1 MEIKLLQDIAII
13 FGLAIIVLQV
23 CHKIKLPAIIGFLVT
38 GALVGPHGLHLVK
51 SVHEVE
57 LMAEIGV
64 VLLLFTIGLEFSLK
78 ELFRLKRQVLIGG
91 SLQVFLT
98 IIATAVI
105 FITVYEL
112 PANHS
117 IFIGFLMA
125 LSSTAIVLRLY
136 QERSEL
142 DSPHGETILAIL
154 IFQDVIVV
162 LLMLL
167 TPFLAGVGGQ
177 GVTMGKSLLVLLFKA
192 IFIFGVVLLA
202 ARYLV
207 PHALFMVA
215 RTRSRELFL
224 LSIVAICLL
233 TAWVTSLV
241 GLSLG
246 LGACLAGLVIS
257 ESEYGTAALGNMTPF
272 RDIFMSFFFVSIGM
286 LLDIRVVLAHP
297 GAIGFLTVAIV
308 FLKFGLVLLIAVL
321 LGVSLRSALLT
332 AFALAQVGEFSFVLS
347 KFGLDHNFLV
357 GQRYQFFLAVAVI
370 SMAITP
376 FLISFSPKLAEI
388 ILRLPFPDRLKRGL
402 APVNQDEVRRGAK
415 DLRNHLVIIGYGLNG
430 RNLTKAAISANIPYI
445 IIETNP
451 ETVRREKKEGKNI
464 LYGDATHIPV
474 LEHAGITSARVAVI
488 AISDYVAS
496 RQIARQIKELNPYV
510 HLIVRTR
517 FVNEIDLLSELG
529 ADEVIPEEY
538 ETAVEI
544 FIRVLHHYLVPQQ
557 DIDRFMAE
565 VRADGYQMLRSQPRA
580 LVSICDMSGCLSDSE
595 MKVVQ
600 LEEGSF
606 FAGKNIAEIGMR
618 KKYGVTILA
627 IRRQDKMIPN
637 PQADSEL
644 QAGDVLILF
653 GTTENLGR
661 CFELCRAASSNL
673 TAKNPQE

>member
-1 MEIKLLQDIAII
+1 
-13 FGLAIIVLQV
+13 
-23 CHKIKLPAIIGFLVT
+23 
-38 GALVGPHGLHLVK
+38 
-51 SVHEVE
+51 VE
-57 LMAEIGV
+57 LLAEIGV

-98 IIATAVI
+98 ITVTSLI
-105 FITVYEL
+105 FIFGFEI
-112 PANHS
+112 PGNRA

-142 DSPHGETILAIL
+142 DSSHGENILAIL
-154 IFQDVIVV
+154 IFQDVIIV

-167 TPFLAGVGGQ
+167 TPFLAGAGGQ
-177 GVTMGKSLLVLLFKA
+177 GFAMGKSLLVLLAKA
-192 IFIFGVVLLA
+192 IIIFGAILLA

-207 PHALFMVA
+207 PQVLFLTA

-224 LSIVAICLL
+224 LTIVATCLL
-233 TAWVTSLV
+233 TAWITSLA

-246 LGACLAGLVIS
+246 LGAFLAGLVIS

-286 LLDIRVVLAHP
+286 LLDIMVVLSHP
-297 GAIGFLTVAIV
+297 WIIVFLTVGIV
-308 FLKFGLVLLIAVL
+308 FLKFGLVLFIAIL

-332 AFALAQVGEFSFVLS
+332 SFALAQVGEFSFVLS
-347 KFGLDHNFLV
+347 KFGLEYNFLS

-370 SMAITP
+370 SMAMTP
-376 FLISFSPKLAEI
+376 FLVSFSPRMAEI
-388 ILRLPFPDRLKRGL
+388 ILRLPFPGRLKRGL
-402 APVNQDEVRRGAK
+402 SSVEQDK
-415 DLRNHLVIIGYGLNG
+415 DGPGVKGLRNHVIIIGYGLNG
-430 RNLTKAAISANIPYI
+430 RNLTKAAISAQIPYV

-464 LYGDATHIPV
+464 LYGDATHEPV
-474 LEHAGITSARVAVI
+474 LEHAKIKAARVVVI

-496 RQIARQIKELNPYV
+496 RQITRQIKELNPSL

-517 FVNEIDLLSELG
+517 FVSEIDPLRELG
-529 ADEVIPEEY
+529 ADEVIPEEF

-557 DIDRFMAE
+557 DIDRFMTE
-565 VRADGYQMLRSQPRA
+565 VRADGYQMLRTQPRS

-595 MKVVQ
+595 MKVIQ
-600 LEEGSF
+600 LEEGSLF
-606 FAGKNIAEIGMR
+606 TEKTIAEIGLR
-618 KKYGVTILA
+618 KNYGVTILA
-627 IRRQDKMIPN
+627 IRRQEKMDPN
-637 PQADSEL
+637 PG
-644 QAGDVLILF
+644 GDTILRTGDGLILF
-653 GTTENLGR
+653 GTSENINK
-661 CFELCRAASSNL
+661 CMELCRS
-673 TAKNPQE
+673 T

>member
-64 VLLLFTIGLEFSLK
+64 VLLLFTIGLEFSIK
-78 ELFRLKRQVLIGG
+78 ELFRLKRLVLIGG

-105 FITVYEL
+105 FITIYEL
-112 PANHS
+112 PANRS

-167 TPFLAGVGGQ
+167 TPFLAGAGGQ
-177 GVTMGKSLLVLLFKA
+177 GYAMGKSLLILLFKA

-246 LGACLAGLVIS
+246 LGAFLAGLVIS

-286 LLDIRVVLAHP
+286 LLDIRIVLAHP
-297 GAIGFLTVAIV
+297 GIIGFLTVAIV
-308 FLKFGLVLLIAVL
+308 FLKFGLVLLIAIL

-347 KFGLDHNFLV
+347 KFGLDHNFLA

-370 SMAITP
+370 TMAVTP
-376 FLISFSPKLAEI
+376 FLISYSPKLAEI

-402 APVNQDEVRRGAK
+402 APVNQDEVSRGAK
-415 DLRNHLVIIGYGLNG
+415 DLRNHLIIIGYGLNG
-430 RNLTKAAISANIPYI
+430 RNLTRAAISAKIPYM

-451 ETVRREKKEGKNI
+451 ETVRREKNEGKNI

-496 RQIARQIKELNPYV
+496 RQIARQIKELNPYI

-517 FVNEIDLLSELG
+517 FVNEIDPLRELG

-606 FAGKNIAEIGMR
+606 FAGKTIAGIGMR

-627 IRRQDKMIPN
+627 IRRQDTMIPN

-653 GTTENLGR
+653 GTSEDMAKCL
-661 CFELCRAASSNL
+661 ELCRASAEKETS
-673 TAKNPQE
+673 

>member
-23 CHKIKLPAIIGFLVT
+23 CHRIKLPAIIGFLVT
-38 GALVGPHGLHLVK
+38 GALVGPHGLHLIK
-51 SVHEVE
+51 NLHEVE
-57 LMAEIGV
+57 LLAEIGV

-98 IIATAVI
+98 IIITTLI
-105 FITVYEL
+105 FIFGFNL
-112 PANHS
+112 PVNRS

-136 QERSEL
+136 QERAEL
-142 DSPHGETILAIL
+142 DSPHGENILAIL

-167 TPFLAGVGGQ
+167 TPFLAGAGGQ
-177 GVTMGKSLLVLLFKA
+177 GFELQKSLLVMLAKA
-192 IFIFGVVLLA
+192 GVIFGLVLLA

-207 PHALFMVA
+207 PHVLFLVA
-215 RTRSRELFL
+215 RTRSREMFL

-233 TAWVTSLV
+233 TTWLTSLA

-246 LGACLAGLVIS
+246 LGAFLAGLVIS

-286 LLDIRVVLAHP
+286 LLDARVVLSHP
-297 GAIGFLTVAIV
+297 EIIGLLTVSIV
-308 FLKFGLVLLIAVL
+308 FMKFGIVLLISIL

-332 AFALAQVGEFSFVLS
+332 GFALAQVGEFSFVLS
-347 KFGLDHNFLV
+347 KVGLDHNFLV

-370 SMAITP
+370 TMAITP
-376 FLISFSPKLAEI
+376 FLVSFSPRLAEI
-388 ILRLPFPDRLKRGL
+388 ILRLPFPDRMKRGL
-402 APVNQDEVRRGAK
+402 SPMLQDETGSGTK
-415 DLRNHLVIIGYGLNG
+415 GLRNHIIIIGYGLNG
-430 RNLTKAAISANIPYI
+430 RNLTKAAISANIPYV

-451 ETVRREKKEGKNI
+451 ETVRNEKKEGKNI

-474 LEHAGITSARVAVI
+474 LEHANIASARVAVI

-496 RQIARQIKELNPYV
+496 RQITRQIKELNPYL

-517 FVNEIDLLSELG
+517 FVSEIDPLRDLG

-557 DIDRFMAE
+557 DIDRFMTE
-565 VRADGYQMLRSQPRA
+565 VRAGGYQMLRAQPRS

-595 MKVVQ
+595 MKVIQ
-600 LEEGSF
+600 LEEGSP
-606 FAGKNIAEIGMR
+606 FAGRTIAEIGMR
-618 KKYGVTILA
+618 RNFGVNILA
-627 IRRQDKMIPN
+627 IRRQEKMEPN
-637 PQADSEL
+637 PAADTQL

-653 GTTENLGR
+653 GTSEDMNK
-661 CFELCRAASSNL
+661 CMELCRSANPTVSN
-673 TAKNPQE
+673 

>member
-1 MEIKLLQDIAII
+1 MEIKLLQDIAVI

-23 CHKIKLPAIIGFLVT
+23 CHKIKLPAIIGFLAT
-38 GALVGPHGLHLVK
+38 GAFVGPHGLHLVK

-57 LMAEIGV
+57 LLAEIGV

-98 IIATAVI
+98 ITVTSLI
-105 FITVYEL
+105 FIFGFEI
-112 PANHS
+112 PGNRA

-142 DSPHGETILAIL
+142 DSSHGENILAIL
-154 IFQDVIVV
+154 IFQDVIIV

-167 TPFLAGVGGQ
+167 TPFLAGAGGQ
-177 GVTMGKSLLVLLFKA
+177 GFAMGKSLLVLLAKA
-192 IFIFGVVLLA
+192 IIIFGAILLA

-207 PHALFMVA
+207 PQVLFLTA

-224 LSIVAICLL
+224 LTIVATCLL
-233 TAWVTSLV
+233 TAWITSLA

-246 LGACLAGLVIS
+246 LGAFLAGLVIS

-286 LLDIRVVLAHP
+286 LLDIMVVLSHP
-297 GAIGFLTVAIV
+297 WIIVFLTVGIV
-308 FLKFGLVLLIAVL
+308 FLKFGLVLFIAIL

-332 AFALAQVGEFSFVLS
+332 SFALAQVGEFSFVLS
-347 KFGLDHNFLV
+347 KFGLEYNFLS

-370 SMAITP
+370 SMAMTP
-376 FLISFSPKLAEI
+376 FLVSFSPRMAEI
-388 ILRLPFPDRLKRGL
+388 ILRLPFPGRLKRGL
-402 APVNQDEVRRGAK
+402 SSVEQDK
-415 DLRNHLVIIGYGLNG
+415 DGPGVKGLRNHVIIIGYGLNG
-430 RNLTKAAISANIPYI
+430 RNLTKAAISAQIPYV

-464 LYGDATHIPV
+464 LYGDATHEPV
-474 LEHAGITSARVAVI
+474 LEHAKIKAARVVVI

-496 RQIARQIKELNPYV
+496 RQITRQIKELNPSL

-517 FVNEIDLLSELG
+517 FVSEIDPLRELG
-529 ADEVIPEEY
+529 ADEVIPEEF

-557 DIDRFMAE
+557 DIDRFMTE
-565 VRADGYQMLRSQPRA
+565 VRADGYQMLRTQPRS

-595 MKVVQ
+595 MKVIQ
-600 LEEGSF
+600 LEEGSLF
-606 FAGKNIAEIGMR
+606 TEKTIAEIGLR
-618 KKYGVTILA
+618 KNYGVTILA
-627 IRRQDKMIPN
+627 IRRQEKMDPN
-637 PQADSEL
+637 PG
-644 QAGDVLILF
+644 GDTILRTGDGLILF
-653 GTTENLGR
+653 GTSENINK
-661 CFELCRAASSNL
+661 CMELCRS
-673 TAKNPQE
+673 T

>member
-38 GALVGPHGLHLVK
+38 GALVGPHGLHLVR

-57 LMAEIGV
+57 LLAEIGV

-98 IIATAVI
+98 IIVTSLI
-105 FITVYEL
+105 FIFGFKL
-112 PANHS
+112 PGNRS

-136 QERSEL
+136 QERAEL
-142 DSPHGETILAIL
+142 DSSHGENILAIL
-154 IFQDVIVV
+154 IFQDVVVV

-167 TPFLAGVGGQ
+167 TPFLAGAGGVG
-177 GVTMGKSLLVLLFKA
+177 VELAKSLLVLIAKA
-192 IFIFGVVLLA
+192 VVILGLVLLA

-207 PHALFMVA
+207 PHVLFLVA

-233 TAWVTSLV
+233 TAWLTSLA

-246 LGACLAGLVIS
+246 LGAFLAGLVIS

-286 LLDIRVVLAHP
+286 LLDARVVMAHP
-297 GAIGFLTVAIV
+297 GVLGLLTFGIL
-308 FLKFGLVLLIAVL
+308 FLKFGLVLLIAIL

-347 KFGLDHNFLV
+347 KFGLEHDFLV

-370 SMAITP
+370 TMALTP
-376 FLISFSPKLAEI
+376 FLISFSPRLAEI
-388 ILRLPFPDRLKRGL
+388 ILRLPFPDKVKRGM
-402 APVNQDEVRRGAK
+402 APMANDDKKPAAEQFN
-415 DLRNHLVIIGYGLNG
+415 NHIIIIGYGLNG
-430 RNLTKAAISANIPYI
+430 RNLTKAAISANIPYV

-451 ETVRREKKEGKNI
+451 ETVRKEKKEGKNI
-464 LYGDATHIPV
+464 VYGDATHVPV
-474 LEHAGITSARVAVI
+474 LEHAGIKDARVAVI

-496 RQIARQIKELNPYV
+496 RQITRQIKELNPYL

-517 FVNEIDLLSELG
+517 FVSEIDPLHELG

-557 DIDRFMAE
+557 DIDRFMTE
-565 VRADGYQMLRSQPRA
+565 VRADGYQMLRAQPRS
-580 LVSICDMSGCLSDSE
+580 LVSICDVSGCLTDSE
-595 MKVVQ
+595 MKVIQ
-600 LEEGSF
+600 LEEDSP
-606 FAGKNIAEIGMR
+606 FADRTIAEIGMR
-618 KKYGVTILA
+618 KNYGVTILA
-627 IRRQDKMIPN
+627 VRRQDTMEPN
-637 PQADSEL
+637 PAADTKL

-653 GTTENLGR
+653 GTSENMNK
-661 CFELCRAASSNL
+661 CMELCRSATSSA
-673 TAKNPQE
+673 TQ

>member
-13 FGLAIIVLQV
+13 FGLAILVLQV
-23 CHKIKLPAIIGFLVT
+23 CHRIKLPAIIGFLVT
-38 GALVGPHGLHLVK
+38 GALVGPHGLHLLK

-57 LMAEIGV
+57 LLAEIGV

-98 IIATAVI
+98 IIVTTLI
-105 FITVYEL
+105 FIFGFDL
-112 PANHS
+112 PVNRS
-117 IFIGFLMA
+117 VFIGFLMA

-136 QERSEL
+136 QERAEL
-142 DSPHGETILAIL
+142 DSPHGENILAIL

-167 TPFLAGVGGQ
+167 TPFLAGAGGE
-177 GVTMGKSLLVLLFKA
+177 GFAMGKSLLVLLAKS

-207 PHALFMVA
+207 PHVLFLVA
-215 RTRSRELFL
+215 RTRSREMFL
-224 LSIVAICLL
+224 LSIVAICLF
-233 TAWVTSLV
+233 TAWITSLV

-246 LGACLAGLVIS
+246 LGAFLAGLVIS

-286 LLDIRVVLAHP
+286 LLDIRIVLAYP
-297 GAIGFLTVAIV
+297 VIIGLLTVGIV
-308 FLKFGLVLLIAVL
+308 FLKFGLILLIAIS

-332 AFALAQVGEFSFVLS
+332 GFALAQVGEFSFVLS
-347 KFGLDHNFLV
+347 KVGLEHNFLV
-357 GQRYQFFLAVAVI
+357 GQRYQFFLAVTVI
-370 SMAITP
+370 TMAITP
-376 FLISFSPKLAEI
+376 FLVSFSPRLAEI
-388 ILRLPFPDRLKRGL
+388 ILRLPFPDRMKRGL
-402 APVNQDEVRRGAK
+402 SPMLQDETESGTK
-415 DLRNHLVIIGYGLNG
+415 GLRNHIIIIGYGLNG
-430 RNLTKAAISANIPYI
+430 RNLTKAAISANIPYV

-451 ETVRREKKEGKNI
+451 ETVRKEKKEGKNI

-474 LEHAGITSARVAVI
+474 LEHANIASARVAVI

-496 RQIARQIKELNPYV
+496 RQITRQIKELNPYL

-517 FVNEIDLLSELG
+517 FVSEIDPLRDLG

-557 DIDRFMAE
+557 DIDRFMTE
-565 VRADGYQMLRSQPRA
+565 VRAGGYQMLRAQPRS

-600 LEEGSF
+600 LEEGSP
-606 FAGKNIAEIGMR
+606 FAGKTIAEIGMR
-618 KKYGVTILA
+618 RNYGVNILA
-627 IRRQDKMIPN
+627 IRREEKIKPN
-637 PQADSEL
+637 PAADTEL
-644 QAGDVLILF
+644 QTGDVLIFF
-653 GTTENLGR
+653 GTSEEMNK
-661 CFELCRAASSNL
+661 CMELCRSANPPASN
-673 TAKNPQE
+673 

>member
-13 FGLAIIVLQV
+13 FGLAIFVLQV
-23 CHKIKLPAIIGFLVT
+23 CHRIKLPAIIGFLVT
-38 GALVGPHGLHLVK
+38 GALVGPHGLHLVQ

-64 VLLLFTIGLEFSLK
+64 VLLLFTIGLEFSIK

-98 IIATAVI
+98 IIATTII
-105 FITVYEL
+105 FIFGFEL
-112 PANHS
+112 QVNRS

-136 QERSEL
+136 QERAEL

-167 TPFLAGVGGQ
+167 TPFLAGAGGQ
-177 GVTMGKSLLVLLFKA
+177 GFAMGKSLLILLFKA
-192 IFIFGVVLLA
+192 VFIFGVVLLG

-246 LGACLAGLVIS
+246 LGAFLAGLVIS
-257 ESEYGTAALGNMTPF
+257 ESEYSTAALGNMTPF

-286 LLDIRVVLAHP
+286 LLDVRVVLAHP
-297 GAIGFLTVAIV
+297 AIIGLLAVGIV
-308 FLKFGLVLLIAVL
+308 FLKFWIILLVTML
-321 LGVSLRSALLT
+321 LGVSLRSGLLT
-332 AFALAQVGEFSFVLS
+332 GFALAQVGEFSFVLS
-347 KFGLDHNFLV
+347 KFGLEHDFLV

-370 SMAITP
+370 TMAITP
-376 FLISFSPKLAEI
+376 FMVSFSPRLAEI
-388 ILRLPFPDRLKRGL
+388 ILRLPFPDRMKRGL
-402 APVNQDEVRRGAK
+402 APVTEDEEILAVK
-415 DLRNHLVIIGYGLNG
+415 DLQNHVIIIGYGLNG
-430 RNLTKAAISANIPYI
+430 RNLTKAAISANIPYT

-451 ETVRREKKEGKNI
+451 ETVRREKKAGKHI
-464 LYGDATHIPV
+464 FYGDATHVPV
-474 LEHAGITSARVAVI
+474 LEHAGISSARVAVI
-488 AISDYVAS
+488 AISDYVAT
-496 RQIARQIKELNPYV
+496 RQIVRQIKELNPYI

-517 FVNEIDLLSELG
+517 FVNEIDPLRELG

-557 DIDRFMAE
+557 DIDRFMNE
-565 VRADGYQMLRSQPRA
+565 VRADGYQMLRSQPRS

-595 MKVVQ
+595 MKVIQ
-600 LEEGSF
+600 LEEGSS
-606 FAGKNIAEIGMR
+606 FAGKTIAEIGMR

-627 IRRQDKMIPN
+627 IRRQDTMIPN
-637 PQADSEL
+637 PPADSEL

-653 GTTENLGR
+653 GASEEMSK
-661 CFELCRAASSNL
+661 CMELCRSSS
-673 TAKNPQE
+673 TAVSV

>member
-13 FGLAIIVLQV
+13 FGLAIVVLQV
-23 CHKIKLPAIIGFLVT
+23 CHKIRLPAIIGFLAT

-51 SVHEVE
+51 SVHEVD
-57 LMAEIGV
+57 LLAEIGV

-98 IIATAVI
+98 IIATAII
-105 FITVYEL
+105 FFFGFEL
-112 PANHS
+112 PANRS

-136 QERSEL
+136 QERAEL

-167 TPFLAGVGGQ
+167 TPFLAGAGGQ
-177 GVTMGKSLLVLLFKA
+177 GYAMGKSLLILFGKA
-192 IFIFGVVLLA
+192 AFIFGVVLLT

-246 LGACLAGLVIS
+246 LGAFLAGLVIS

-286 LLDIRVVLAHP
+286 LLDIRVVLEHP
-297 GAIGFLTVAIV
+297 GIVSILTVGIV
-308 FLKFGLVLLIAVL
+308 LLKFGLILVIAIL

-347 KFGLDHNFLV
+347 KFGLEHDFLV
-357 GQRYQFFLAVAVI
+357 EQRYQFFLAVAVI
-370 SMAITP
+370 TMAVTP
-376 FLISFSPKLAEI
+376 FLVSLSPRFAEI
-388 ILRLPFPDRLKRGL
+388 ILRLPLPDKLKRGL
-402 APVNQDEVRRGAK
+402 APVGAAEEQEAK
-415 DLRNHLVIIGYGLNG
+415 RELQNHIIIIGYGLNG
-430 RNLTKAAISANIPYI
+430 RNLTKAAISARIPYV

-451 ETVRREKKEGKNI
+451 ETVRKEKKEGKNI
-464 LYGDATHIPV
+464 LYGDATHAPV
-474 LEHAGITSARVAVI
+474 LEHAGISSARVAVV
-488 AISDYVAS
+488 AISDYVAT
-496 RQIARQIKELNPYV
+496 RQIVRQIKELNPYI

-517 FVNEIDLLSELG
+517 FVSEIDPLRELG

-557 DIDRFMAE
+557 DIDKFMTE
-565 VRADGYQMLRSQPRA
+565 VRADGYQMLRSQPRS

-600 LEEGSF
+600 LEADSPL
-606 FAGKNIAEIGMR
+606 AGKTIAVIGMR
-618 KKYGVTILA
+618 KNYGVTILA
-627 IRRQDKMIPN
+627 IRRQDTMEPN
-637 PQADSEL
+637 PPADKEL
-644 QAGDVLILF
+644 QAGDTLILF
-653 GTTENLGR
+653 GTTDNINKIMDI
-661 CFELCRAASSNL
+661 CRSVAPSADI
-673 TAKNPQE
+673 

>member
-57 LMAEIGV
+57 LLAEIGV

-98 IIATAVI
+98 ITVTSLI
-105 FITVYEL
+105 FIFGFKIQG
-112 PANHS
+112 NHA

-136 QERSEL
+136 QERAEL
-142 DSPHGETILAIL
+142 DSSHGENILAIL
-154 IFQDVIVV
+154 IFQDVIIV

-167 TPFLAGVGGQ
+167 TPFLAGAGGQ
-177 GVTMGKSLLVLLFKA
+177 GFAMGKSLLVLLVKA
-192 IFIFGVVLLA
+192 LIILGTVLFA

-207 PHALFMVA
+207 PQALFLVA
-215 RTRSRELFL
+215 GTRSRELFL
-224 LSIVAICLL
+224 LTIVTICLL
-233 TAWVTSLV
+233 TAWITSLA

-246 LGACLAGLVIS
+246 LGAFLAGLVIS

-286 LLDIRVVLAHP
+286 LLDVMVVLSHP
-297 GAIGFLTVAIV
+297 GVIVFLTFGIV
-308 FLKFGLVLLIAVL
+308 FLKFGLVLLIVIL

-347 KFGLDHNFLV
+347 KFGLEYNFLS
-357 GQRYQFFLAVAVI
+357 GQRYQYFLAVAVI
-370 SMAITP
+370 TMAMTP
-376 FLISFSPKLAEI
+376 FLVSFSPRMAEI
-388 ILRLPFPDRLKRGL
+388 ILRLPFPGRLKRGL
-402 APVNQDEVRRGAK
+402 ASVEQDK
-415 DLRNHLVIIGYGLNG
+415 DGPGVKGLRNHIIIIGYGLNG
-430 RNLTKAAISANIPYI
+430 QNLTKAAISAKIPYV

-464 LYGDATHIPV
+464 LYGDATHEPV
-474 LEHAGITSARVAVI
+474 LEHAKIKAARVVVI

-496 RQIARQIKELNPYV
+496 RQITRQIKELNPSL

-517 FVNEIDLLSELG
+517 FVSEIDPLRELG
-529 ADEVIPEEY
+529 ADEVIPEEF

-557 DIDRFMAE
+557 DIDRFMTE
-565 VRADGYQMLRSQPRA
+565 VRADGYQMLRTQPRS

-595 MKVVQ
+595 MKVIQ
-600 LEEGSF
+600 LEEGSL
-606 FAGKNIAEIGMR
+606 FAGKTIAEIGLR
-618 KKYGVTILA
+618 KNYGVTILA
-627 IRRQDKMIPN
+627 IRRQEKMEPN
-637 PQADSEL
+637 PGGDTIL
-644 QAGDVLILF
+644 RAGDGLILF
-653 GTTENLGR
+653 GTSENINK
-661 CFELCRAASSNL
+661 FMKLCRS
-673 TAKNPQE
+673 T

>member
-23 CHKIKLPAIIGFLVT
+23 CHKIKLPAIIGFLLT

-51 SVHEVE
+51 SVHEVD

-78 ELFRLKRQVLIGG
+78 ELFRLKRLVLIGG

-98 IIATAVI
+98 IIVTSAII
-105 FITVYEL
+105 FFGFKL
-112 PANHS
+112 PANRA

-136 QERSEL
+136 QERAEL

-154 IFQDVIVV
+154 IFQDIIVV

-167 TPFLAGVGGQ
+167 TPFLAGAGGQ
-177 GVTMGKSLLVLLFKA
+177 GLELMKSLLVMLAKA
-192 IFIFGVVLLA
+192 GVILGLVLLA

-207 PHALFMVA
+207 PHVLFLVT
-215 RTRSRELFL
+215 RTRSREMFL
-224 LSIVAICLL
+224 LSIVAICLF
-233 TAWVTSLV
+233 TAWLTSLA

-246 LGACLAGLVIS
+246 LGAFLAGLVIS
-257 ESEYGTAALGNMTPF
+257 ESEYSTAALGNMTPF

-286 LLDIRVVLAHP
+286 LLDVRLLLSHP
-297 GAIGFLTVAIV
+297 GIIGLLTVGIV
-308 FLKFGLVLLIAVL
+308 FMKFAIVLLISIF

-332 AFALAQVGEFSFVLS
+332 GLALVQVGEFSFVLS
-347 KFGLDHNFLV
+347 RFGLEHNFLA
-357 GQRYQFFLAVAVI
+357 GQRYQYFLEVAVI
-370 SMAITP
+370 TMAITP
-376 FLISFSPKLAEI
+376 FLISLSPRLAQI
-388 ILRLPFPDRLKRGL
+388 MLRLPFPDRMKRGL
-402 APVNQDEVRRGAK
+402 APMQQEKAGSGAK
-415 DLRNHLVIIGYGLNG
+415 ALSNHIIIIGYGLNG
-430 RNLTKAAISANIPYI
+430 QNLTKAAMSANIPYI

-464 LYGDATHIPV
+464 IYGDATHIPV
-474 LEHAGITSARVAVI
+474 LEQANIVSARVVVI

-496 RQIARQIKELNPYV
+496 RQITRQIKELNPYL

-517 FVNEIDLLSELG
+517 FVSEIGPLSELG
-529 ADEVIPEEY
+529 ADEVIPEEF

-544 FIRVLHHYLVPQQ
+544 FIRVLQHYLVPQQ

-565 VRADGYQMLRSQPRA
+565 VRADGYQMLRSQPRS
-580 LVSICDMSGCLSDSE
+580 LVSIYDMSGCLSESE
-595 MKVVQ
+595 MKVIQ
-600 LEEGSF
+600 LEEGSP
-606 FAGKNIAEIGMR
+606 FAGKTIAEIGMR
-618 KKYGVTILA
+618 KNFGVTIMA
-627 IRRQDKMIPN
+627 IRRQEKMTPN
-637 PQADSEL
+637 PAADTAL

-653 GTTENLGR
+653 GTSEDMNKCL
-661 CFELCRAASSNL
+661 EMCR
-673 TAKNPQE
+673 TANPSVSH

>member
-23 CHKIKLPAIIGFLVT
+23 CHRIKLPVIIGFLLT

-51 SVHEVE
+51 GVHEVE

-78 ELFRLKRQVLIGG
+78 ELFRLKRLVLMGG
-91 SLQVFLT
+91 ALQVFLT
-98 IIATAVI
+98 IIVTSLII
-105 FITVYEL
+105 FFGFKL
-112 PANHS
+112 PANRA

-154 IFQDVIVV
+154 IFQDIIVV

-167 TPFLAGVGGQ
+167 TPFLAGAGGE
-177 GVTMGKSLLVLLFKA
+177 GFELLKALLIMLAKTGGIMGL
-192 IFIFGVVLLA
+192 VLLA

-207 PHALFMVA
+207 PHLLFLVA
-215 RTRSRELFL
+215 RTRSREMFL
-224 LSIVAICLL
+224 LSIIAICLL
-233 TAWVTSLV
+233 TAWLTSLG

-246 LGACLAGLVIS
+246 LGAFLAGLVIS
-257 ESEYGTAALGNMTPF
+257 ESEYSTAALGNMTPF

-286 LLDIRVVLAHP
+286 LLDVRFILEHP
-297 GAIGFLTVAIV
+297 GIIGLLTIAIV
-308 FLKFGLVLLIAVL
+308 LLKFAIVLFIAILI
-321 LGVSLRSALLT
+321 GVSLRSALLT
-332 AFALAQVGEFSFVLS
+332 GLALVQVGEFSFVLS
-347 KFGLDHNFLV
+347 KFGMEHNFLA
-357 GQRYQFFLAVAVI
+357 GQRYQYFLDVAVI
-370 SMAITP
+370 TMAMTP
-376 FLISFSPKLAEI
+376 FLISLSPKLAKI
-388 ILRLPFPDRLKRGL
+388 ILRLPFPDRVKSGL
-402 APVNQDEVRRGAK
+402 APLKNEAARDAAK
-415 DLRNHLVIIGYGLNG
+415 SLANHIIIIGYGLNG

-464 LYGDATHIPV
+464 LYGDATHVPV
-474 LEHAGITSARVAVI
+474 LEHAAIKSARVAVI
-488 AISDYVAS
+488 AISDYVAT
-496 RQIARQIKELNPYV
+496 RQIVRQIKELNPYI

-517 FVNEIDLLSELG
+517 FVTEIDTLRELG

-557 DIDRFMAE
+557 DIDRFMSE
-565 VRADGYQMLRSQPRA
+565 VRADGYQMLRSQPRS

-595 MKVVQ
+595 MKVIQ
-600 LEEGSF
+600 LEDGSPF
-606 FAGKNIAEIGMR
+606 MGKTIAGIGMR
-618 KKYGVTILA
+618 KNYGVTILA
-627 IRRQDKMIPN
+627 IRRKDKMEPN
-637 PQADSEL
+637 PSADEEL

-653 GTTENLGR
+653 GRSEDMAK
-661 CFELCRAASSNL
+661 CMEICRSS
-673 TAKNPQE
+673 TPSPAD

>member
-23 CHKIKLPAIIGFLVT
+23 CHKIKLPAIIGFLLT
-38 GALVGPHGLHLVK
+38 GALVGPHGLHLVR

-57 LMAEIGV
+57 LLAEIGV

-91 SLQVFLT
+91 FLQVFLT
-98 IIATAVI
+98 IIVTTLFFI
-105 FITVYEL
+105 FGFEL
-112 PANHS
+112 QINRA

-136 QERSEL
+136 QERAEL

-167 TPFLAGVGGQ
+167 TPFLAGAGGE
-177 GVTMGKSLLVLLFKA
+177 GFAMGKSLLLLLGKTL
-192 IFIFGVVLLA
+192 FIFGLVLFA
-202 ARYLV
+202 ARYVV
-207 PHALFMVA
+207 PQALFLVV

-224 LSIVAICLL
+224 LTIIAICLL
-233 TAWVTSLV
+233 TAWATSLA

-246 LGACLAGLVIS
+246 LGAFLAGMVIS

-286 LLDIRVVLAHP
+286 LLDGRVIMAHP
-297 GAIGFLTVAIV
+297 GIIGFLAAGVV
-308 FLKFGLVLLIAVL
+308 FMKFGLVLLVAIL

-332 AFALAQVGEFSFVLS
+332 ALALAQVGEFSFILS
-347 KFGLDHNFLV
+347 KSGLENDFLLV

-370 SMAITP
+370 TMAITP
-376 FLISFSPKLAEI
+376 LLVSISPRLAEI
-388 ILRLPFPDRLKRGL
+388 ILSLPLPDRLKRGM
-402 APVNQDEVRRGAK
+402 APVEQDEDQNKIKG
-415 DLRNHLVIIGYGLNG
+415 LRNHLIIIGYGLNG
-430 RNLTKAAISANIPYI
+430 RNLTKAAISAKIPYV

-451 ETVRREKKEGKNI
+451 ETVRKEKKEGRNI

-474 LEHAGITSARVAVI
+474 LEHAGVKDARVVVI
-488 AISDYVAS
+488 AISDYVAT
-496 RQIARQIKELNPYV
+496 RQITRQIKELNSSL

-517 FVNEIDLLSELG
+517 FVSEIDPLSELG

-557 DIDRFMAE
+557 DIDMFMNE
-565 VRADGYQMLRSQPRA
+565 IRADGYQMLRSKPRSM
-580 LVSICDMSGCLSDSE
+580 VSICDMSGCLSDSE
-595 MKVVQ
+595 IKVVQ
-600 LEEGSF
+600 LEEGSS
-606 FAGKNIAEIGMR
+606 FAGKTIADIGMR
-618 KKYGVTILA
+618 KNYGVTILA
-627 IRRQDKMIPN
+627 IRKEETMNPN
-637 PQADSEL
+637 PEADTLL
-644 QAGDVLILF
+644 QAGDALILF
-653 GTTENLGR
+653 GTSDAMAK
-661 CFELCRAASSNL
+661 CMELCRL
-673 TAKNPQE
+673 PNPSITS

>member
-38 GALVGPHGLHLVK
+38 GALVGPHGLHLVR

-57 LMAEIGV
+57 LLAEMGV

-98 IIATAVI
+98 IIVTTLI
-105 FITVYEL
+105 FIFAFKL
-112 PANHS
+112 PGNRS

-136 QERSEL
+136 QERAEL
-142 DSPHGETILAIL
+142 DSLHGENILAIL

-167 TPFLAGVGGQ
+167 TPFLAGAGGVGFALA
-177 GVTMGKSLLVLLFKA
+177 KSLLILLVKA
-192 IFIFGVVLLA
+192 VVILGLVLLA

-207 PHALFMVA
+207 PHALFLVA
-215 RTRSRELFL
+215 RTRSREMFL
-224 LSIVAICLL
+224 LSTVAICLL
-233 TAWVTSLV
+233 TAWLTSLA

-246 LGACLAGLVIS
+246 LGAFLAGLVIS

-286 LLDIRVVLAHP
+286 LLDVRVVMAHP
-297 GAIGFLTVAIV
+297 GVLGLLTFGIV
-308 FLKFGLVLLIAVL
+308 FLKFGLVLLIAIL

-347 KFGLDHNFLV
+347 KFGLEHDFLV
-357 GQRYQFFLAVAVI
+357 GQRYQYFLAVSVI
-370 SMAITP
+370 TMALTP
-376 FLISFSPKLAEI
+376 FLISFSPRLAEI
-388 ILRLPFPDRLKRGL
+388 ILRLPFPDKVKRGL
-402 APVNQDEVRRGAK
+402 APMADNEKKHAAEP
-415 DLRNHLVIIGYGLNG
+415 LNNHIIIIGYGLNG
-430 RNLTKAAISANIPYI
+430 RNLTKAAISANIPYV

-451 ETVRREKKEGKNI
+451 ETVRKEKKEDKNI
-464 LYGDATHIPV
+464 VYGDATHVPV
-474 LEHAGITSARVAVI
+474 LEHAGIKDARVAVI

-496 RQIARQIKELNPYV
+496 RQITRQIKELNPSL

-517 FVNEIDLLSELG
+517 FVSEIDPLRQLG
-529 ADEVIPEEY
+529 ADEVIPEEF

-557 DIDRFMAE
+557 DIDRFMTEA
-565 VRADGYQMLRSQPRA
+565 RADGYQMLRSQPRS

-595 MKVVQ
+595 MKVIQ
-600 LEEGSF
+600 LEDGSP
-606 FAGKNIAEIGMR
+606 FAGRNIAEIGMR
-618 KKYGVTILA
+618 KNYGVTILT
-627 IRRQDKMIPN
+627 IRRQDTMEPN
-637 PQADSEL
+637 PAAETKL

-653 GTTENLGR
+653 GTSENMNK
-661 CFELCRAASSNL
+661 CMEMCRSATSSAA
-673 TAKNPQE
+673 K

>member
-23 CHKIKLPAIIGFLVT
+23 CHTIKLPAIVGFLLT

-57 LMAEIGV
+57 LLAEIGV

-98 IIATAVI
+98 IIITALVV
-105 FITVYEL
+105 FFGFKL
-112 PANHS
+112 AAPRS

-136 QERSEL
+136 QERAEL
-142 DSPHGETILAIL
+142 DSAHGENVLAIL
-154 IFQDVIVV
+154 IFQDIIVV

-167 TPFLAGVGGQ
+167 TPFLAGAGGT
-177 GVTMGKSLLVLLFKA
+177 GFTLAKSLFLLLLKTTL
-192 IFIFGVVLLA
+192 IFGFVLLA

-207 PHALFMVA
+207 PHILFLIA

-224 LSIVAICLL
+224 LSIIAICLL
-233 TAWVTSLV
+233 TAWITSLL

-246 LGACLAGLVIS
+246 LGAFLAGLVIS
-257 ESEYGTAALGNMTPF
+257 ESQYSTAALGNMTPF

-286 LLDIRVVLAHP
+286 LLDGRVLLAYPAVIGSLTLGIVL
-297 GAIGFLTVAIV
+297 
-308 FLKFGLVLLIAVL
+308 LKFGLILLITIM
-321 LGVSLRSALLT
+321 LGISLRGALLT

-347 KFGLDHNFLV
+347 KVGLAHDFLT

-370 SMAITP
+370 SMAMTP
-376 FLISFSPKLAEI
+376 FFIAAAPRLTGL
-388 ILRLPFPDRLKRGL
+388 ILRLPFPNRLKSGL
-402 APVNQDEVRRGAK
+402 APVPKKEIREKAK
-415 DLRNHLVIIGYGLNG
+415 TLRNHIVIIGYGLNG
-430 RNLTKAAISANIPYI
+430 RNLTKAAIGANIPYV

-451 ETVRREKKEGKNI
+451 ETVRKEQKEGRNI
-464 LYGDATHIPV
+464 LYGDATHAPV
-474 LEHAGITSARVAVI
+474 LEHAGIHSARVAVV
-488 AISDYVAS
+488 AISDYVAT
-496 RQIARQIKELNPYV
+496 RQITRQIKEMNSHI

-517 FVNEIDLLSELG
+517 FVNELEALRELG

-557 DIDRFMAE
+557 DIDRFMTE
-565 VRADGYQMLRSQPRA
+565 VRADGYQMLRSQPRS
-580 LVSICDMSGCLSDSE
+580 LVSICDISGCLSDFE
-595 MKVVQ
+595 MKVIQ
-600 LEEGSF
+600 LEEGSP
-606 FAGKNIAEIGMR
+606 FAGRTIAEVGMR
-618 KKYGVTILA
+618 KNYGVTILT
-627 IRRQDKMIPN
+627 IRRQDKMEPN
-637 PQADSEL
+637 PPADKRLEP
-644 QAGDVLILF
+644 GDVLILF
-653 GTTENLGR
+653 GSSENIGR
-661 CFELCRAASSNL
+661 IMKMCCTAA
-673 TAKNPQE
+673 KE

>member
-23 CHKIKLPAIIGFLVT
+23 CHRIKLPAIVGFLVT

-51 SVHEVE
+51 SLHEVE
-57 LMAEIGV
+57 LLAEIGV

-78 ELFRLKRQVLIGG
+78 ELFRLKRQMLVGG

-98 IIATAVI
+98 IIITTLI
-105 FITVYEL
+105 FIFGFKL
-112 PANHS
+112 PVNRS

-136 QERSEL
+136 QEQAEL
-142 DSPHGETILAIL
+142 DSPHGENILAIL
-154 IFQDVIVV
+154 IFQDIIVV
-162 LLMLL
+162 MLMLL
-167 TPFLAGVGGQ
+167 TPFLAGAGGEEFD
-177 GVTMGKSLLVLLFKA
+177 MGRSLLVLLAKA
-192 IFIFGVVLLA
+192 IFIFGSVLLG

-207 PHALFMVA
+207 PQALFLVL

-233 TAWVTSLV
+233 TAWITSLG

-246 LGACLAGLVIS
+246 LGAFLAGLVIS

-286 LLDIRVVLAHP
+286 LLDVRVVLAYP
-297 GAIGFLTVAIV
+297 VIISFLTLGIV
-308 FLKFGLVLLIAVL
+308 FLKFGLVFLIAIL

-347 KFGLDHNFLV
+347 KVGLEHNFLV

-370 SMAITP
+370 TMAITP
-376 FLISFSPKLAEI
+376 FLVSFSPRLAEI
-388 ILRLPFPDRLKRGL
+388 ILRLPFPDRMKRGL
-402 APVNQDEVRRGAK
+402 APMQQDETESGAK
-415 DLRNHLVIIGYGLNG
+415 GLRNHIIIIGYGLNG
-430 RNLTKAAISANIPYI
+430 RNLTKAAISANIPYV

-451 ETVRREKKEGKNI
+451 ETVRKEKKEGKNI

-474 LEHAGITSARVAVI
+474 LEHANIVSARVAVI

-496 RQIARQIKELNPYV
+496 RQVTRQIKELNPYL

-517 FVNEIDLLSELG
+517 FVSEIDPLRDLG

-544 FIRVLHHYLVPQQ
+544 FIRVLQHYLVPQQ
-557 DIDRFMAE
+557 DIDRFMTE
-565 VRADGYQMLRSQPRA
+565 VRADGYQMLRSQPRS

-595 MKVVQ
+595 MKVIH
-600 LEEGSF
+600 LEKDSP
-606 FAGKNIAEIGMR
+606 FAGKTIAEIGMR
-618 KKYGVTILA
+618 KNYGVTILA
-627 IRRQDKMIPN
+627 IRREEKMEPN
-637 PQADSEL
+637 PAADTEL

-653 GTTENLGR
+653 GTSEDMNK
-661 CFELCRAASSNL
+661 CMEMCR
-673 TAKNPQE
+673 TANPAGIL

>member
-1 MEIKLLQDIAII
+1 MEIKLLQDIAVI

-23 CHKIKLPAIIGFLVT
+23 CHKIKLPAIIGFLAT
-38 GALVGPHGLHLVK
+38 GAFVGPHGLHLVK

-57 LMAEIGV
+57 LLAEIGV

-98 IIATAVI
+98 ITVTSLI
-105 FITVYEL
+105 FIFGFEI
-112 PANHS
+112 PGNRA

-142 DSPHGETILAIL
+142 DSSHGENILAIL
-154 IFQDVIVV
+154 IFQDVIIV

-167 TPFLAGVGGQ
+167 TPFLAGAGGQ
-177 GVTMGKSLLVLLFKA
+177 GFAMGKSLLVLLAKA
-192 IFIFGVVLLA
+192 IIIFGAILLA

-207 PHALFMVA
+207 PQVLFLTA

-224 LSIVAICLL
+224 LTIVATCLL
-233 TAWVTSLV
+233 TAWITSLA

-246 LGACLAGLVIS
+246 LGAFLAGLVIS

-286 LLDIRVVLAHP
+286 LLDIMVVLSHP
-297 GAIGFLTVAIV
+297 WIIVFLTVGIV
-308 FLKFGLVLLIAVL
+308 FLKFGLVLFIAIL

-332 AFALAQVGEFSFVLS
+332 SFALAQVGEFSFVLS
-347 KFGLDHNFLV
+347 KFGLEYNFLS

-370 SMAITP
+370 SMAMTP
-376 FLISFSPKLAEI
+376 FLVSFSPRMAEI
-388 ILRLPFPDRLKRGL
+388 ILRLPFPGRLKRGL
-402 APVNQDEVRRGAK
+402 SSVEQDK
-415 DLRNHLVIIGYGLNG
+415 DGPGVKGLRNHVIIIGYGLNG
-430 RNLTKAAISANIPYI
+430 RNLTKAAISAQIPYV

-464 LYGDATHIPV
+464 LYGDATHEPV
-474 LEHAGITSARVAVI
+474 LEHAKIKAARVVVI

-496 RQIARQIKELNPYV
+496 RQITRQIKELNPSL

-517 FVNEIDLLSELG
+517 FVSEIDPLRELG
-529 ADEVIPEEY
+529 ADEVIPEEF

-557 DIDRFMAE
+557 DIDRFMTE
-565 VRADGYQMLRSQPRA
+565 VRADGYQMLRTQPRS

-595 MKVVQ
+595 MKVIQ
-600 LEEGSF
+600 LEEGSLF
-606 FAGKNIAEIGMR
+606 TEKTIAEIGLR
-618 KKYGVTILA
+618 KNYGVTILA
-627 IRRQDKMIPN
+627 IRRQKKMDPN
-637 PQADSEL
+637 PG
-644 QAGDVLILF
+644 GDTILRTGDGLILF
-653 GTTENLGR
+653 GTSENINK
-661 CFELCRAASSNL
+661 CMELCRS
-673 TAKNPQE
+673 T

>member
-13 FGLAIIVLQV
+13 FGLAIFVLQV

-78 ELFRLKRQVLIGG
+78 ELFRLKRLVLIGG

-98 IIATAVI
+98 IVVTAVI
-105 FITVYEL
+105 FYLGFNL
-112 PANHS
+112 PANRA

-136 QERSEL
+136 QERAEL

-154 IFQDVIVV
+154 IFQDIIVV

-167 TPFLAGVGGQ
+167 TPFLAGAGGE
-177 GVTMGKSLLVLLFKA
+177 GFELVKALLVMLVKTGIIL
-192 IFIFGVVLLA
+192 GLVLLA

-207 PHALFMVA
+207 PHLLFLVA
-215 RTRSRELFL
+215 KTRSREMFL

-233 TAWVTSLV
+233 TAWLTSLA

-246 LGACLAGLVIS
+246 LGAFLAGLVIS
-257 ESEYGTAALGNMTPF
+257 ESEYSTAALGNMTPF

-286 LLDIRVVLAHP
+286 LLDVRVILEHP
-297 GAIGFLTVAIV
+297 GIIGLLTVAIV
-308 FLKFGLVLLIAVL
+308 LLKFGIVLFIAIL

-332 AFALAQVGEFSFVLS
+332 GLALVQVGEFSFILS
-347 KFGLDHNFLV
+347 KFGLEHNFLI
-357 GQRYQFFLAVAVI
+357 GQRYQYFLDVAVI
-370 SMAITP
+370 TMAMTP
-376 FLISFSPKLAEI
+376 FLISLSPKLAKT
-388 ILRLPFPDRLKRGL
+388 ILRLPFPDSMKRGL
-402 APVNQDEVRRGAK
+402 APMNDKAERTAAK
-415 DLRNHLVIIGYGLNG
+415 SLANHIIIIGYGLNG

-464 LYGDATHIPV
+464 LYGDATHVPV
-474 LEHAGITSARVAVI
+474 LEHAGINSARVAVI
-488 AISDYVAS
+488 AISDYVAT
-496 RQIARQIKELNPYV
+496 RQIVRQIKESNPYI

-517 FVNEIDLLSELG
+517 FVSEIDPLRELG

-544 FIRVLHHYLVPQQ
+544 FIRVLNHYLVPQQ
-557 DIDRFMAE
+557 DIDRFMTE
-565 VRADGYQMLRSQPRA
+565 VRADGYQMLRSQPRS
-580 LVSICDMSGCLSDSE
+580 LVSVCDMSGCLSDSE
-595 MKVVQ
+595 MKVIQ
-600 LEEGSF
+600 LEENSP
-606 FAGKNIAEIGMR
+606 FAGKTIAEIGMR
-618 KKYGVTILA
+618 KNFGVTILA
-627 IRRQDKMIPN
+627 IRRQDTMEPN
-637 PQADSEL
+637 PPADKEL
-644 QAGDVLILF
+644 QAGDTLILF
-653 GTTENLGR
+653 GTSDKMSRIMEM
-661 CFELCRAASSNL
+661 CRSVA
-673 TAKNPQE
+673 T